1 MSIETIADVTAPLRT
16 YAALLE
22 GRAGDLHQSLLS
34 YYERERGMHEHISV
48 KLDDNR
54 VAIAI
59 PSLKFYC
66 LSRNRLAFVG
76 KDLVAEIEF
85 FTGKDDQEISIL
97 KCYLSTEGKFSFC
110 SIDNEPQYD
119 FYHDRTIEPALF
131 GQLFRAASAK
141 KIISI

>member
-48 KLDDNR
+48 KLDDNK
-54 VAIAI
+54 VAIVI

-85 FTGKDDQEISIL
+85 LPAKMTKKFPSSNAICPPKVSSRFVPLITSRNTISTMIELSSLPYLVSYSGLPQL
-97 KCYLSTEGKFSFC
+97 K
-110 SIDNEPQYD
+110 
-119 FYHDRTIEPALF
+119 R
-131 GQLFRAASAK
+131 
-141 KIISI
+141 

>member
-1 MSIETIADVTAPLRT
+1 MSIETIADITSPLRT
-16 YAALLE
+16 YATTLE
-22 GRAGDLHQSLLS
+22 GRAGDLHQSLMN
-34 YYERERGMHEHISV
+34 YYGRERGMHEHISV

-54 VAIAI
+54 ISIAI

-66 LSRNRLAFVG
+66 SSRNRLAFAG
-76 KDLVAEIEF
+76 RDLVAEIEF

-110 SIDNEPQYD
+110 SVDSEPQYD
-119 FYHDRTIEPALF
+119 FYHDRTIEPVLF